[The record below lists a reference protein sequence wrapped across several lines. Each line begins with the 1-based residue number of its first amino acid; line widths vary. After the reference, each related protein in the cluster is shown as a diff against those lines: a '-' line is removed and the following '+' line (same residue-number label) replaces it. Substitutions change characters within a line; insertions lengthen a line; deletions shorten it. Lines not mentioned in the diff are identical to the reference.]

1 MKMGGR
7 GHHALSSGHG
17 YTVVEVMIFLAI
29 TSALFVMVVI
39 SFQGQQGKTQFTTSA
54 RDMES
59 RVQDIINDVATGF
72 PGSDGSFRCA
82 LGGGKPQ
89 ITAITPDLD
98 SIGTNTACIYIGK
111 VLQPSIAGE
120 PDNYAVYPIV
130 GLRQIA
136 GSSKLAT
143 SFAESQPIAIA
154 PPSSPDVDMTDKD
167 RLPTGLRIVRI
178 TSATALG
185 TQDID
190 GIGFFSTLGSYTGGA
205 VDTIKPGALSVY
217 MLPLLGDSAPGPID
231 GDSLVQHIDDTLN
244 YTDNESVKLFVEAV
258 KPTVTICMDSDS
270 SNQHAILKIGGD
282 GQQLT
287 TDLEIFN
294 GKC

>member
-7 GHHALSSGHG
+7 GHHALSFGHG

-72 PGSDGSFRCA
+72 PGSDGSFRCT

-89 ITAITPDLD
+89 ITAIAPNIDT
-98 SIGTNTACIYIGK
+98 IGTNTACIYIGK
-111 VLQPSIAGE
+111 VLQPSIAGD

-154 PPSSPDVDMTDKD
+154 PPSSPDVDLTDKD
-167 RLPTGLRIVRI
+167 RLPVGVTIARMTYDRG
-178 TSATALG
+178 G
-185 TQDID
+185 TKQDID

-205 VDTIKPGALSVY
+205 IDTIRPGALSVY
-217 MLPLLGDSAPGPID
+217 MVPLNGDSAPSNISEND
-231 GDSLVQHIDDTLN
+231 LVQHIDDTLN
-244 YTDNESVKLFVEAV
+244 YSDNDLIKFFIEALKGSVV
-258 KPTVTICMDSDS
+258 ICMNSDS
-270 SNQHAILKIGGD
+270 SNQHAVLKIGGD

-294 GKC
+294 DKC